1 MSKEK
6 TREDE
11 DYSRMVNGNTI
22 LLSLEGW
29 IKFVEGFS
37 KGLQTTD
44 KVSSSAVLDCI
55 GEIMEY
61 MTAFRKQLVDLF
73 LHCEKVLEENETLKE
88 QIYQLQ
94 NTKLLVEDIS
104 YVDAENLEESEEAYE

>member
-1 MSKEK
+1 MTKEYNK
-6 TREDE
+6 ENE

-37 KGLQTTD
+37 KGLQTTE

-61 MTAFRKQLVDLF
+61 MTAFRKQLVTLF
-73 LHCEKVLEENETLKE
+73 MHCEQVLEENEKLKE
-88 QIYQLQ
+88 QI
-94 NTKLLVEDIS
+94 KLLSVPKLTKIDDDIAWQEGEED
-104 YVDAENLEESEEAYE
+104 YE

>member
-1 MSKEK
+1 M
-6 TREDE
+6 EDQQQE

-37 KGLQTTD
+37 KGLQTTE
-44 KVSSSAVLDCI
+44 KVSSNAVLDCI

-61 MTAFRKQLVDLF
+61 MTSFRVQITNLF
-73 LHCEKVLEENETLKE
+73 LYCEQILQENETLKQQLSVIKNSTSLLTSNSVIETNDMSKERSIDE
-88 QIYQLQ
+88 Q
-94 NTKLLVEDIS
+94 
-104 YVDAENLEESEEAYE
+104 